1 MKKILIG
8 THNQGKFREISS
20 LISKKYY
27 EHSLLGIGATE
38 KLTYERK
45 KQLGLK
51 DQILGIEVTYVD
63 PDGPSGDSG
72 LIGRNENDPGDI
84 IISIKKDNTEYKVTS
99 FSGLVNLLNENTVPG
114 DTIELTVIRDMKT

>member
-1 MKKILIG
+1 MLLLIQLYW
-8 THNQGKFREISS
+8 N
-20 LISKKYY
+20 
-27 EHSLLGIGATE
+27 SLLGIGATE

-72 LIGRNENDPGDI
+72 LVGRNENDPGDI

-114 DTIELTVIRDMKT
+114 DTIELTVIRDNENLNLNVKLGFRPLIN